1 MATVRLRNV
10 NPLGAV
16 DLPLLQRTLAAFEE
30 FDCPEA
36 LAGRGPSVLEDGTT
50 DLGEGLLAQVGNY
63 ELVPVPVD
71 EPAAKKKD

>member
-16 DLPLLQRTLAAFEE
+16 DLPLLGRTLAALEE
-30 FDCPEA
+30 FDCPEH
-36 LAGRGPSVLEDGTT
+36 LAGRGPVVLEDGTT
-50 DLGEGLLAQVGNY
+50 DLGEGLLAQVANY

-71 EPAAKKKD
+71 ETPAKKKD